1 MPIIATSNKHQN
13 HHTMKKTALLIV
25 FALFT
30 LILAMGDLAKAQVII
45 TPTNPGSPS
54 YSSALSRQSVYKCIA
69 TTTCTINDKNELV
82 NCEQKEEI
90 TNFVLD
96 ITPDYA
102 TVTIVKPLKKQK
114 YYIESFDSEKATGTL
129 ELHVYDESGE
139 FIKYATITIF
149 GSNNLISV
157 QSDLGFDEFDSSW
170 DSETINSRI
179 GGTME
184 IYDMEH

>member
-1 MPIIATSNKHQN
+1 
-13 HHTMKKTALLIV
+13 MKKIALLIV

-30 LILAMGDLAKAQVII
+30 LIFAMGDLAQAQII
-45 TPTNPGSPS
+45 VTPTNPGSPS
-54 YSSALSRQSVYKCIA
+54 YSSDLTRQSVYKCIA

-82 NCEQKEEI
+82 NCELKEEI
-90 TNFVLD
+90 TNFVID

-102 TVTIVKPLKKQK
+102 TVTIIKPLKKRK
-114 YYIESFDSEKATGTL
+114 YQIESFDIEKATGTL
-129 ELHVYDESGE
+129 ELQVYDESGE

-149 GSNNLISV
+149 GSNYLISV

>member
-1 MPIIATSNKHQN
+1 
-13 HHTMKKTALLIV
+13 MKKKALLKIAATFAFV
-25 FALFT
+25 FVLGCFAQ
-30 LILAMGDLAKAQVII
+30 AQVII

-54 YSSALSRQSVYKCIA
+54 YSSSLSSQSVYKCIA

-129 ELHVYDESGE
+129 ELRVYDESGD

-157 QSDLGFDEFDSSW
+157 QTDLGWDEYDDSW
-170 DSETINSRI
+170 DRETAMSRI